1 MRRTVPVGVSGRRAA
16 RFVVVALTAMVVAGA
31 CPSRAS
37 AQVVLGILF
46 GDKLASDNFNIGFEI
61 GMNLSTVSDLSGAA
75 VTRGTLLGLF
85 GTWRFSEHYHLFTGL
100 LPLSAKGAKDA
111 DAIPLNDPV
120 LDPTIAGRTME
131 RNLGYIDIPVLV
143 QWAQHRDGGVRIGA
157 GPQIG
162 ILLSA
167 NDRYSAITPQGTA
180 VVIENDIENDIER
193 FDAGIAFD
201 AEYRITGLGLAIGVR
216 YYQGLTDLLRGAG
229 PSMHNQVLSG
239 SGRITLGGRKP
250 KTPAAPKGQ

>member
-1 MRRTVPVGVSGRRAA
+1 MRRTVPVRVSGRRAA
-16 RFVVVALTAMVVAGA
+16 RFVAVTLTAMVVGAAG
-31 CPSRAS
+31 PSRAS

-61 GMNLSTVSDLSGAA
+61 GMNLSTVTDLSGAA

-111 DAIPLNDPV
+111 DAIPLNDPL

-216 YYQGLTDLLRGAG
+216 YYQGLTDLLRGSG
-229 PSMHNQVLSG
+229 PSLHNQVLSG

-250 KTPAAPKGQ
+250 KPAAEPKGQ

>member
-1 MRRTVPVGVSGRRAA
+1 MPRIVPVRGRGRRVA
-16 RFVVVALTAMVVAGA
+16 RIVVGTVTAIVVGAA

-37 AQVVLGILF
+37 AQVILGILF
-46 GDKLASDNFNIGFEI
+46 GEKLASENFNIGFEI
-61 GMNLSTVSDLSGAA
+61 GMNLSTVSDLSGAE

-85 GTWRFSEHYHLFTGL
+85 GTWRFSEHYHLFTGML
-100 LPLSAKGAKDA
+100 ALSAKGAKDA

-131 RNLGYIDIPVLV
+131 RNLGYIDIPVLL

-157 GPQIG
+157 GPQVG

-180 VVIENDIENDIER
+180 VVIENDIEESIER
-193 FDAGIAFD
+193 FDAGVAFD
-201 AEYRITGLGLAIGVR
+201 AEYRITGLGLAIGLR

-229 PSMHNQVLSG
+229 PSLKNQVLSG

-250 KTPAAPKGQ
+250 KPAAEPKGQ

>member
-1 MRRTVPVGVSGRRAA
+1 MIWRCHPGASAA
-16 RFVVVALTAMVVAGA
+16 HVVVITMIAMVLAA
-31 CPSRAS
+31 SPSRAS
-37 AQVVLGILF
+37 AQVVIGMLF

-75 VTRGTLLGLF
+75 VTRGTLFGLF

-111 DAIPLNDPV
+111 DPIPLNDPV
-120 LDPTIAGRTME
+120 LDPLIAAGKME
-131 RNLGYIDIPVLV
+131 RNLGYIDIPVLL

-157 GPQIG
+157 GPQLG

-167 NDRYSAITPQGTA
+167 NDRYAASTPQGTA
-180 VVIENDIENDIER
+180 IVFENDIEKSIER

-201 AEYRITGLGLAIGVR
+201 AEYRITGLGIGIGLR
-216 YYQGLTDLLRGAG
+216 YYQGLTDLLKGSG
-229 PSMHNQVLSG
+229 PSLHNQVLSG

-250 KTPAAPKGQ
+250 KQPPEPK

>member
-1 MRRTVPVGVSGRRAA
+1 MVWRCRPGASAA
-16 RFVVVALTAMVVAGA
+16 HVVVITMIAMVLAA
-31 CPSRAS
+31 SPSRAS
-37 AQVVLGILF
+37 AQVVIGMLF

-75 VTRGTLLGLF
+75 VTRGTLFGLF

-111 DAIPLNDPV
+111 DPIPLNDPV
-120 LDPTIAGRTME
+120 LDPLIAAGKME
-131 RNLGYIDIPVLV
+131 RNLGYIDIPVLL

-157 GPQIG
+157 GPQLG

-167 NDRYSAITPQGTA
+167 NDRYAASTPQGTA
-180 VVIENDIENDIER
+180 IVFENDIEKSIER

-201 AEYRITGLGLAIGVR
+201 AEYRITGLGIGIGLR
-216 YYQGLTDLLRGAG
+216 YYQGLTDLLKGSG
-229 PSMHNQVLSG
+229 PSLHNQVLSG

-250 KTPAAPKGQ
+250 KQPPEPK